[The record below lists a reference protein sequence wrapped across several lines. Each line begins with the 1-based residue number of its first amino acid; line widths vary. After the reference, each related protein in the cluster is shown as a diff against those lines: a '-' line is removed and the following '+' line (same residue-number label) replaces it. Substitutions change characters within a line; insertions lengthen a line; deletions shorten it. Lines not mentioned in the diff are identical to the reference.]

1 MKRISLLIIVINSA
15 LAVLFLGLSM
25 TVFVGCKSLAS
36 AKPSIVGINPDA
48 DANLLKMQGEI
59 NGLKEANIR
68 LSGKL
73 DLMNQMQ
80 AGWNNKIES
89 LSVGRDNYQTITND
103 SSLMKYIIEIQGKAM
118 KGMAGIIMALILYG
132 FKERMAR
139 MKTDDKFMTAL
150 LQVAV
155 KSENQRDFD
164 EFMSKQKEILNNKTL
179 INKIAKQTQS
189 IFQKKESEK
198 NV

>member
-1 MKRISLLIIVINSA
+1 
-15 LAVLFLGLSM
+15 
-25 TVFVGCKSLAS
+25 
-36 AKPSIVGINPDA
+36 
-48 DANLLKMQGEI
+48 
-59 NGLKEANIR
+59 
-68 LSGKL
+68 
-73 DLMNQMQ
+73 
-80 AGWNNKIES
+80 
-89 LSVGRDNYQTITND
+89 
-103 SSLMKYIIEIQGKAM
+103 MKYIIEIQGKAM